1 MNVEE
6 EYYGLCCPTFEDHT
20 VDEEMMPDFDE
31 AHSTVRFSFDENQQR
46 RVLSVILRD
55 VEVARLAAERLTPM
69 AFTHK
74 AHQAVASFT
83 FSFLESY
90 GGLPTDDI
98 VMGDLKQ
105 KWANV
110 KSQDPLL
117 DEVQKVLGYSAPDG
131 CERQFYC
138 DEIVRLAKSDLFRRT
153 FTDGLKAIEKGNY
166 DFGPMI
172 SALQEAQSL
181 SGDSSSTLEAFDA
194 IEFFDMA
201 GDHERSWLLN
211 DWICEGSL
219 HLFAG
224 QKKIGKSTLLH
235 SMIAALMSGKDW
247 FESIGCQQVP
257 VVYLDFENPSD
268 YIKDNLL
275 KMMPKQDYEPVR
287 QLLRVPKSLPSA
299 LTGDWLMRFLEHNKL
314 TEYQSG
320 VILIDSA
327 RRAFNGLFPNVSN
340 WENNA
345 SEVSRCMQPMLSVAR
360 ETNFAVVV
368 IHHDNKSND
377 SAGSV
382 DWEAVCDFVWHYTA
396 KGTERVLASKH
407 GRYVGRQPE
416 SMVFHKP
423 EDQLLLAGLSGD
435 IRAERSRKKRQS
447 KLDDLCRDLVPYIP
461 ELPLDSDVTTKNSVT
476 VHDLA
481 EATSRSRDALQ
492 KELRTLRDEGIV
504 QYRKLESGRS
514 KPLHYWRHNQSLA

>member
-1 MNVEE
+1 MNVLPEDQ
-6 EYYGLCCPTFEDHT
+6 GLYCPTFEDVALDDDMT
-20 VDEEMMPDFDE
+20 PDLCEEYSP
-31 AHSTVRFSFDENQQR
+31 VRFTFDENQQR

-55 VEVARLAAERLTPM
+55 TEVARLAAERLTPM
-69 AFTHK
+69 AFKHK

-83 FSFLESY
+83 FQFLLKY
-90 GGLPTDDI
+90 DGLPSHEI
-98 VMGDLKQ
+98 VLGDLKQ
-105 KWANV
+105 KWAKD
-110 KSQDPLL
+110 KSQGPLL
-117 DEVQKVLGYSAPDG
+117 GEVQKVLDYSAPDR

-138 DEIVRLAKSDLFRRT
+138 DEIVRLAKSDIFRRS
-153 FTDGLKAIEKGNY
+153 FGDGLKAIEHGNY
-166 DFGPMI
+166 DFSPIIAG
-172 SALQEAQSL
+172 LQEAQSL
-181 SGDSSSTLEAFDA
+181 TSDNSSTLEALDA

-201 GDHERSWLLN
+201 DDHERSWLL
-211 DWICEGSL
+211 DQWICEGSL

-247 FESIGCQQVP
+247 FGAIDCQQVP
-257 VVYLDFENPSD
+257 VVYLDFENPAD
-268 YIKDNLL
+268 YVKNNLL
-275 KMMPKQDYEPVR
+275 KMMLKQDYESVR
-287 QLLRVPKSLPSA
+287 ELLRVPKSLPSA
-299 LTGDWLMRFLEHNKL
+299 LTGDWLMRFLEFNKL

-396 KGTERVLASKH
+396 SGTDRILASKH
-407 GRYVGRQPE
+407 GRYVGREPE

-423 EDQLLLAGLSGD
+423 DDRLLLAGLAGD
-435 IRAERSRKKRQS
+435 IRAEQSQVKRQS
-447 KLDDLCRDLVPYIP
+447 KLDEIICDVVPHIP
-461 ELPLDSDVTTKNSVT
+461 ELDLGAEVTPGNSVT
-476 VHDLA
+476 VHDLI
-481 EATSRSRDALQ
+481 EATGKSKHVLQ
-492 KELRTLRDEGIV
+492 KELRVLRDEGIV
-504 QYRKLESGRS
+504 LSRQLEPGRN
-514 KPLHYWRHNQSLA
+514 KPFHYWRQNQSLA